1 MSAARRQRERGLT
14 LIELVV
20 AMSIVTLLITLTVI
34 SADALTGAKAKSAAS
49 ELAGT
54 IRSLYD
60 TASLTGKTCRLV
72 FQLPSERDED
82 GEAVVS
88 AECAQGAVTTS
99 RDRDEV
105 LRQARVDSD
114 RLSKET
120 DRDRERRRE
129 EEEEERGRRRGDDER
144 NLQDLMAEEKE
155 RVESAARFQG
165 FEDPQVKPHAF
176 PSSVKVSVWTRHQRE
191 PARSGVAYL
200 YFFPQGFTE
209 QAQVALRQGN
219 SVWTVTVAPLTGKT
233 GVVDRE
239 LEVPR

>member
-1 MSAARRQRERGLT
+1 MAAARRQRERGLT

-20 AMSIVTLLITLTVI
+20 AMSIVILLLSLTVVA
-34 SADALTGAKAKSAAS
+34 ADAVTGAKARSAAG

-72 FQLPSERDED
+72 FQLPGEREE
-82 GEAVVS
+82 GGSVRYS

-105 LRQARVDSD
+105 LRQAGVEASRSE
-114 RLSKET
+114 KET
-120 DRDRERRRE
+120 ARDRERREEEARDRERRR
-129 EEEEERGRRRGDDER
+129 GDDDQQS
-144 NLQDLMAEEKE
+144 LQDLMAVEKE

-165 FEDPQVKPHAF
+165 FEDPQIKPRAL
-176 PSSVKVSVWTRHQRE
+176 PSSVSVSVWTRHQRE

-209 QAQVALRQGN
+209 QAQIGVRQGN
-219 SVWTVTVAPLTGKT
+219 NVWTVSVAPLTGKT
-233 GVVDRE
+233 SVVDRE

>member
-1 MSAARRQRERGLT
+1 MAAARPKRERGLT

-20 AMSIVTLLITLTVI
+20 AMSIVILLISITVV
-34 SADALTGAKAKSAAS
+34 SADALTGAKAKSAAG

-72 FQLPSERDED
+72 FQLPGEREED
-82 GEAVVS
+82 GQVQVS

-105 LRQARVDSD
+105 LRQARIDTD
-114 RLSKET
+114 RSSRET
-120 DRDRERRRE
+120 DRDRQRRKEEDEEAARRRD
-129 EEEEERGRRRGDDER
+129 DDEP
-144 NLQDLMAEEKE
+144 NLQDLMAEEQQ
-155 RVESAARFQG
+155 RVEASARYQG
-165 FEDPQVKPHAF
+165 FEDPQVKPHTL
-176 PSSVKVSVWTRHQRE
+176 PSSVGISVWTRHQRE
-191 PARSGVAYL
+191 PVKSGTAYL

-209 QAQVALRQGN
+209 LAHVAVRQGN
-219 SVWTVTVAPLTGKT
+219 NVWTIIVSPLTGKT
-233 GVVDRE
+233 TVVDRE

>member
-1 MSAARRQRERGLT
+1 MG
-14 LIELVV
+14 V
-20 AMSIVTLLITLTVI
+20 AMLIVTLMITVTVV
-34 SADALTGAKAKSAAS
+34 SADAITGAKAKSAAS
-49 ELAGT
+49 EIAGT

-60 TASLTGKTCRLV
+60 TAALTGKTCRLV
-72 FQLPSERDED
+72 FELPGEREED
-82 GEAVVS
+82 GQVRYS

-114 RLSKET
+114 KLSKET
-120 DRDRERRRE
+120 ERDRERRADE
-129 EEEEERGRRRGDDER
+129 EKDRRRHSDDGER

-155 RVESAARFQG
+155 RVEAAARFQG
-165 FEDPQVKPHAF
+165 FEDPQVKPRAL
-176 PSSVKVSVWTRHQRE
+176 PSSVRISIWTRHQRE

-209 QAQVALRQGN
+209 QAQVGVHQGN
-219 SVWTVTVAPLTGKT
+219 NVWTVTVSPLTGKT
-233 GVVDRE
+233 GVVDKE